1 MIARASRVLR
11 AFGVPV
17 AAATVTVAILAFCA
31 AVGAGAAVAAAAG
44 TPWWHLNVTVAPS
57 ILPHDGEA
65 QIILDASNL
74 GDAAT
79 NAATSPVV
87 LTDTLPSG
95 VEGAVE
101 GVEVLETHGGG
112 DFSCT
117 AAAAQL
123 RCTSTLAAILP
134 YQSLYARIR
143 VRTNVPEAV
152 TQLPNT
158 LAIEGGQT
166 LAGAPVTPPAPLQK
180 PLRLAAGA
188 GETQAA
194 NQQVPF
200 GVETLEMTPES
211 ADGSVDTQAGSHPF
225 QFSTTLDLDQTLLDY
240 QHITK
245 PGVYPSS
252 PALAKELRFKLPPG
266 LVADTTAVPACSYAL
281 FTTKLTGW
289 TDPCPA
295 DTAVGVVIA
304 EIFPPSPLSYVFHED
319 IPIFNLEP
327 APGEPARYGFVID
340 TVPIVLNATLPAG
353 GDYAAEVS
361 VQNISQVAQL
371 LSTQVVFWGTP
382 DDPAHD
388 DSRGWECLTNEED
401 QWKTATPC
409 TPLDDAQ
416 PTAMLTLP
424 TACTP
429 LQASMTGRS
438 WPTGEPGNEGEP
450 LAPEHTSFESSY
462 ALTGCESLA
471 FDPSLSIEPEATS
484 ASTPT
489 GLNVAVEMPQPG
501 LTQPQG
507 DAEAA
512 LKETT
517 VALPPGLQLSPA
529 AATGLSACSAGEFDL
544 LDPFGQPFGTEGVPE
559 EAQTGNETTPSGPAD
574 CPDASKVGTVSI
586 TTPLLAEPLIGS
598 VYLARQNTNPF
609 RSPLALYLLAENRQ
623 TGVRVKLAGEVQ
635 VNPTTGQLTST
646 FKNTPE
652 LPFSALH
659 LHFFAGERA
668 SLTTPEVCGPAT
680 TTSAFIP
687 WSGQPATHPES
698 TFQITSAA
706 GGGPCPGTPLSF
718 SPSFTAGPTSPAA
731 GAFSPL
737 VVDIGKPDGQQP
749 LTGVSVTLPSGF
761 AAVLASVTPCP
772 EPPAGQEW
780 ACGEDSHIGEVR
792 EYAGLG
798 TEPVVLT
805 GQAYLTSGYDG
816 APFGL
821 LVRTLAA
828 AGPFN
833 LGWVNVRNR
842 INVNPTT
849 AQVTVTSDPGPR
861 GEAIP
866 TILDGVPVQLKALEV
881 AVNRPSFDFNPT
893 SCEPLTTT
901 AALAGSEGARAS
913 LSSPFK
919 AEGCAA
925 LPFHPTLAASTD
937 GQTSKKGGASLTVKV
952 TSQGLG
958 VANIQKVF
966 LTIPKILP
974 SRLEPTLQHACLA
987 AVFEANPAG
996 CDEDSLIGY
1005 ATVHTPVLKSP
1016 LTGPGYVVSHGGAAF
1031 PDTEFVLQGEG
1042 ITLVLDGKTDIKKGV
1057 TYSRFES
1064 TPDAPFTTFEA
1075 VLPEGPH
1082 SILGVNTEEAPNYD
1096 LCGHK
1101 ITIPTTITAQDGAVI
1116 EQDTNVAVTG
1126 CAGVKGFKA
1135 KLTRAQL
1142 LAKALKACRKKYKHA
1157 KRRRTACEK
1166 TARKRY
1172 AAKKK
1177 PHQAKKAATQRRRR

>member
-1 MIARASRVLR
+1 MIARAHRALR

-31 AVGAGAAVAAAAG
+31 AVGAGAAVAATAG

-57 ILPHDGEA
+57 LLPHDGEA

-95 VEGAVE
+95 GEGAVE

-158 LAIEGGQT
+158 LAIEGGET
-166 LAGAPVTPPAPLQK
+166 PAGGAVAPPAPLQK

-188 GETQAA
+188 GGTQAA
-194 NQQVPF
+194 NERVPF

-211 ADGSVDTQAGSHPF
+211 ADGSIDTQAGSHPF

-371 LSTQVVFWGTP
+371 LSSQVVFWGTP

-388 DSRGWECLTNEED
+388 DSRGWECLSHAED
-401 QWKTATPC
+401 QWGSTIPC
-409 TPLDDAQ
+409 TPLDDPE

-424 TACTP
+424 TACTA

-471 FDPSLSIEPEATS
+471 FDPSLSIEPEVST

-489 GLNVAVEMPQPG
+489 GLNVAVQMPQPG
-501 LTQPQG
+501 LTAPEG

-512 LKETT
+512 LKQTT

-529 AATGLSACSAGEFDL
+529 AASGLSACSAGEFDL
-544 LDPFGQPFGTEGVPE
+544 LDTFGEPFGTEGVPE
-559 EAQTGNETTPSGPAD
+559 EAQTGNETSPSGPAD

-586 TTPLLAEPLIGS
+586 VTPLLAEHVNGS

-609 RSPLALYLLAENRQ
+609 KTPLALYLLAEAPQ
-623 TGVRVKLAGEVQ
+623 AGVRVKLAGEVQ
-635 VNPTTGQLTST
+635 VSQSTGQLVST
-646 FKNTPE
+646 FRNTPE
-652 LPFSALH
+652 LPFTQLH
-659 LHFFAGERA
+659 IHFFGGGRA
-668 SLTTPEVCGPAT
+668 SLTTPPVCGGAT
-680 TTSAFIP
+680 TTSEFVP
-687 WSGQPATHPES
+687 WSGEAATHPES
-698 TFQITSAA
+698 TFQVTTGA
-706 GGGPCPGTPLSF
+706 GGSPCPPSPLSF
-718 SPSFTAGPTSPAA
+718 SPSFSAGPTSPEA

-737 VVDIGKPDGQQP
+737 VVDIDKPDGDQP
-749 LTGVSVTLPSGF
+749 LTGITVTLPPGF
-761 AAVLASVTPCP
+761 AAVLASITPCP

-780 ACGEDSHIGEVR
+780 SCGEDSHIGEVR
-792 EYAGLG
+792 EYSGLG
-798 TEPVVLT
+798 TEPLSLT
-805 GQAYLTSGYDG
+805 GQAYLTTGYDG

-842 INVNPTT
+842 INVNPST

-861 GEAIP
+861 GEKIP
-866 TILDGVPVQLKALEV
+866 AILDGVPVQLKALQV
-881 AVNRPSFDFNPT
+881 AVNRPAFDFNPT
-893 SCEPLTTT
+893 NCEALATT
-901 AALAGSEGARAS
+901 ATLSGGEGATAD
-913 LSSPFK
+913 LSAPFK
-919 AEGCAA
+919 AEGCAG
-925 LPFHPTLAASTD
+925 LPFHPTLEASTA
-937 GQTSKKGGASLTVKV
+937 GQASKADGASLDVKV

-974 SRLEPTLQHACLA
+974 SRLQPTLQHACLA

-1082 SILGVNTEEAPNYD
+1082 SILGVNTEEAPNYS

-1101 ITIPTTITAQDGAVI
+1101 ITIPTVITAQDGAVI
-1116 EQDTNVAVTG
+1116 GQTTKVAVTG
-1126 CAGVKGFKA
+1126 CSGVEAYKA
-1135 KLTRAQL
+1135 TSAQL
-1142 LAKALKACRKKYKHA
+1142 LAKALKACKHKYKKKSQKS
-1157 KRRRTACEK
+1157 KRLACEK
-1166 TARKRY
+1166 
-1172 AAKKK
+1172 AAKKRFDPK
-1177 PHQAKKAATQRRRR
+1177 KKAHKAKSTARHGRGR